1 MPAGIKSKF
10 TSWIGGL
17 RQQASDHHPRPRII
31 GVVDFYN
38 EELEFFA
45 DELSCP
51 RRPGERDHAYRHRLA
66 LEAEQ
71 EKLRFEDII
80 NRLLNPRSSS

>member
-1 MPAGIKSKF
+1 MGMTEGFWVWLESLRER
-10 TSWIGGL
+10 TSV
-17 RQQASDHHPRPRII
+17 HHPRPRII
-31 GVVDFYN
+31 GVIDFYN
-38 EELEFFA
+38 EELEFFG